1 MSNRRAFA
9 KSCRGGGAAF
19 PLSPVVPLTCLL
31 SFFDAGAAPA
41 ATAGKAFFFA
51 SREACIASQI
61 FTQKE
66 CAAAFAN
73 AREQLLDLAP
83 RFSSGG
89 ECRLR
94 FQLCEIRGG
103 GLQDEEAMAYAEAE
117 TPVIYTPVALGV
129 EMFATANG
137 VEASPTLAVD
147 TPGKLFPR
155 FPVSEVYERR
165 EMREDADR
173 YGAILPADR
182 FQPFPKRKSLDVS
195 QVFRPFA
202 LGAID
207 EKRRPASQETPAA
220 RRERLKN
227 APFME

>member
-1 MSNRRAFA
+1 MSNKHAFA
-9 KSCRGGGAAF
+9 ISCRGRRTAF
-19 PLSPVVPLTCLL
+19 SLSPVVPLACLL

-41 ATAGKAFFFA
+41 ATTGKAYFFA
-51 SREACIASQI
+51 SREACIASQV
-61 FTQKE
+61 FAEHE

-73 AREQLLDLAP
+73 AREQLFDLAP

-103 GLQDEEAMAYAEAE
+103 GPQEEEAMSYAEAE
-117 TPVIYTPVALGV
+117 EPIIYTPVALGV
-129 EMFATANG
+129 EMAATANG

-147 TPGKLFPR
+147 TPAKLFPR
-155 FPVSEVYERR
+155 FPVSEIYERQ
-165 EMREDADR
+165 EAREDADR

-182 FQPFPKRKSLDVS
+182 FQPFPKRKPIDVN

-202 LGAID
+202 LGAVD
-207 EKRRPASQETPAA
+207 ETRRPASQETPAA

-227 APFME
+227 APFVE